1 MYNQNELNVFMTDGM
16 FYSYIYYELSDLN
29 DKLPIL
35 TYEYGLDGYTLFE
48 VFMVP
53 IWTEQCGFM

>member
-1 MYNQNELNVFMTDGM
+1 MTDGM